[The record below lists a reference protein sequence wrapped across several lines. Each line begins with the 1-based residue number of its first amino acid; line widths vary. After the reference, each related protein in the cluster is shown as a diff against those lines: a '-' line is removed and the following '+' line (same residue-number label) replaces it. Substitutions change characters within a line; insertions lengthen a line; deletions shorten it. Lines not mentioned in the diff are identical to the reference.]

1 MLCSPDAPFSSR
13 GPQSPHL
20 QLGRASG
27 PYHSD
32 VDSTP
37 LRASCGVRTGDLLCS
52 QNKHYHNPRKPF
64 WYLSVPLG
72 VRDNGVPGL
81 GDCPLVKRHVR
92 EGLGIPAEAGPCSP
106 PGASVGRGHGDH
118 SIIPSAGLVPSP
130 VSGTGG
136 AGSQPQSHLWGSPQ
150 MGWRGGREASGNT
163 DPNKHHAGS
172 GWKASVG
179 SGGFQPAWEGR
190 SSPRPWYRWAVEG
203 GRQPRKRSW
212 VCGEARV
219 EGVGRK
225 MLAAPVRKL
234 GRKGAQILEVEWT
247 DFSDD
252 WVGVRDEG
260 EGKMNEGQFVGFSI
274 GP

>member
-163 DPNKHHAGS
+163 ILTNTMQGVAGKPVWVL
-172 GWKASVG
+172 GASSLPGREGPVDALG
-179 SGGFQPAWEGR
+179 TGGQWR
-190 SSPRPWYRWAVEG
+190 EG
-203 GRQPRKRSW
+203 GSPGR
-212 VCGEARV
+212 GA
-219 EGVGRK
+219 GFVGR
-225 MLAAPVRKL
+225 P
-234 GRKGAQILEVEWT
+234 E
-247 DFSDD
+247 
-252 WVGVRDEG
+252 
-260 EGKMNEGQFVGFSI
+260 
-274 GP
+274 